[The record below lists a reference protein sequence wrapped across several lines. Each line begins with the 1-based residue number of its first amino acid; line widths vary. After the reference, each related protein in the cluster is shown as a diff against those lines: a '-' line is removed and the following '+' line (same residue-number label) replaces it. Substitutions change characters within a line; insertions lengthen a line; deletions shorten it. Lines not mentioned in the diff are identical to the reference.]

1 MPERNG
7 RNMTTVANAVLLAR
21 KAMLERDY
29 DEAYNELYWLAFEW
43 SDDQFQPWQGFEL
56 LADDPALQPALDPAP
71 AEQGKDNG

>member
-1 MPERNG
+1 MPERSG

-43 SDDQFQPWQGFEL
+43 SDDPFQPWQGFEQM
-56 LADDPALQPALDPAP
+56 ADDPALEPAP
-71 AEQGKDNG
+71 ERVLEELEHD